1 MGDEFPVF
9 RDVFVSERDLY
20 LCHSLN
26 IAALPQ
32 TMADGKQKAVHVV
45 GVVGIGH
52 LSGIAD
58 NWMKVNED
66 QLADI
71 LAIPPATSSVRV
83 FKYTVKYSFLCL
95 LTYGIYKISKP
106 ALAAISNLVKFQ

>member
-32 TMADGKQKAVHVV
+32 IKANGKPKPVNVV

-52 LSGIAD
+52 TAGITK
-58 NWMKVNED
+58 NWLKVNED
-66 QLADI
+66 QLANI
-71 LAIPPATSSVRV
+71 IAIPQACLSIRV
-83 FKYTVKYSFLCL
+83 FKFTVKYSFLGL
-95 LTYGIYKISKP
+95 LGFGIYKISKTFVHTV
-106 ALAAISNLVKFQ
+106 SKS